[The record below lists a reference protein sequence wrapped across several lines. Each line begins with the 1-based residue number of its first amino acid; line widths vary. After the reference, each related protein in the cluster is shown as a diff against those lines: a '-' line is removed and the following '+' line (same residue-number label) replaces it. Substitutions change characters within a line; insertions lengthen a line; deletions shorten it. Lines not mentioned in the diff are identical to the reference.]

1 MSYSKVV
8 GFLKKCTY
16 FYLRTQNRNYKLFNL
31 TSWHYESN
39 EIYFSIPLSCSWQK
53 SRESFKRK
61 HLFFIVI
68 HLHKYAS
75 DLLSLRYCPYQL
87 LTMFF
92 WGRMYGYF
100 FEYHF
105 SGQHLFYRLGVKI
118 SYWLNAWLKIELT
131 WLVINKLRFAF
142 NKSGS
147 FHYSVFFFNCLLWLE
162 ITAGWI
168 LFFEQLV
175 IIQESMQISLCINQG
190 L

>member
-1 MSYSKVV
+1 
-8 GFLKKCTY
+8 
-16 FYLRTQNRNYKLFNL
+16 
-31 TSWHYESN
+31 
-39 EIYFSIPLSCSWQK
+39 
-53 SRESFKRK
+53 
-61 HLFFIVI
+61 
-68 HLHKYAS
+68 
-75 DLLSLRYCPYQL
+75 
-87 LTMFF
+87 MF
-92 WGRMYGYF
+92 GYF

-118 SYWLNAWLKIELT
+118 SYWLNAWLKIEPT

-147 FHYSVFFFNCLLWLE
+147 FHYSVFFVQLFIWLE

-190 L
+190 LKDCTVITIAHRIKTIINYDRILVLNNGEIVEYDSPKNLLEKKPF